1 MNFFW
6 KADEEGHLMLD
17 CKRGVDIQEKQVQS
31 TRYPASPF
39 LTTFQGS
46 TTTFL
51 NKNSSFLFL
60 KENRKA
66 GIKRLFMF
74 VLELN
79 NGELHTKA

>member
-39 LTTFQGS
+39 WQLFKGQPPL
-46 TTTFL
+46 FL